1 MATVVRRTFRSSP
14 HRNTLST
21 WAAIVNLL
29 TASNTDAR
37 AELES
42 VEGVASSII
51 GDKACEAAPITVS
64 CDGPQTRIY
73 CLFDDDAIDG
83 SDASEDVLGFDPL
96 NGNWSISLPCDVDDL
111 SWVQTALA
119 EKTTRVTARDK
130 TEKQKQT
137 SVTNESSGALEVDI
151 ERLNL

>member
-1 MATVVRRTFRSSP
+1 MATVVRRTLRSSP

-21 WAAIVNLL
+21 WAAIVDLL

-42 VEGVASSII
+42 VQGVASSII

-96 NGNWSISLPCDVDDL
+96 KGDWSISLPCDADDL

-130 TEKQKQT
+130 TEKHKQT
-137 SVTNESSGALEVDI
+137 SAANQSSGALEIDI
-151 ERLNL
+151 ERLNS